1 MLRSKF
7 IDIIKTFSKAELKS
21 FRDFL
26 ASPYF
31 NTNKNVIRLYE
42 FIRKF
47 APDFSSDSISKES
60 LYKKLYPGKGY
71 NDTVMRIL
79 LSDLLKL
86 AEEFMAAEISC
97 ANEYGKGVVL
107 MNEFMNRGL
116 DNLYMSSYKDLKNYV
131 KGMEDRRTAYFN
143 NYELELYNVDFHLR
157 KDKQNL
163 ITSNVLERGESIMFF
178 SLIEIAR
185 NVHDIVINERTFNAK
200 FEKNLIYE
208 FMKLFNFEEFLRKVQ
223 KQRPEHFPL
232 ISIYYNMV
240 MAMLNEGNEKLYDE
254 FKTTAVNY
262 LFSIGRSE
270 QHHFLH
276 DLESCCLNNMKYN
289 ASKYNNEL
297 IEIYDLMLK
306 TNTMTFTGTEFIT
319 AQRFKNILI
328 GGLNSGRLD
337 WTKEF
342 VSNNLSKMQPEYRE
356 SMKRYS
362 EALFCFLDKDFETSL
377 LHLNS
382 IKNDYFTLKMD
393 IKSWTLKN
401 YIELGYLDSAFSLID
416 TYRHF
421 ISKNKTI
428 SDYFRE
434 RHLNFIRYAYD
445 VVRMKSGQ
453 SRSDAREIE
462 KKLNGTD
469 NVVHKDWLRVKL
481 KGL

>member
-7 IDIIKTFSKAELKS
+7 IDIVKTFSKSELKS
-21 FRDFL
+21 FREFL

-31 NTNKNVIRLYE
+31 NSNKNVIRLYE

-47 APDFSSDSISKES
+47 APDFSSDLLTKEL
-60 LYKKLYPGKGY
+60 LYKKLYPGKKY

-86 AEEFMAAEISC
+86 AEEFVAAEIS
-97 ANEYGKGVVL
+97 NSEDYSKGLLL

-116 DNLYMSSYKDLKNYV
+116 DNLYQSSYKDLKHYINS
-131 KGMEDRRTAYFN
+131 MEDRRSAYFN

-178 SLIEIAR
+178 ALIEIAR
-185 NVHDIVINERTFNAK
+185 NVHDLVINERTYNAR
-200 FEKNLIYE
+200 FDKNLIYE
-208 FMKLFNFEEFLRKVQ
+208 FMKLFNFEEFLKKIH

-232 ISIYYNMV
+232 ISIYFNMV

-254 FKTTAVNY
+254 FKSTAVNY
-262 LFSIGRSE
+262 LYSIGRSE

-276 DLESCCLNNMKYN
+276 DLESCCLNNMKHN
-289 ASKYNNEL
+289 PAKYNSEL

-306 TNTMTFTGTEFIT
+306 TNTMTFTGTELIT
-319 AQRFKNILI
+319 AQRFKNIVI

-342 VSNNLSKMQPEYRE
+342 VKNNLGKMQPEYRE
-356 SMKRYS
+356 SMKLYS
-362 EALFCFLDKDFETSL
+362 EALFSFLNCDFETSL
-377 LHLNS
+377 QQLNN

-401 YIELGYLDSAFSLID
+401 YIELGYLDPAFSLID
-416 TYRHF
+416 SYRHF
-421 ISKNKTI
+421 ISKNRTI
-428 SDYFRE
+428 SGYFRE
-434 RHLNFIRYAYD
+434 RHLNFIRYAYEI
-445 VVRMKSGQ
+445 VKLKSGQ
-453 SRSDAREIE
+453 SRSDAGEIE
-462 KKLNGTD
+462 KKLIETD
-469 NVVHKDWLRVKL
+469 NVVHKDWLSAKL